1 MSCCD
6 RLDPMLLA
14 GAALVGAGVVASW
27 RRGRPA
33 AALDVTAWTGWATV
47 AGVGL
52 IYAGSRGARR

>member
-1 MSCCD
+1 
-6 RLDPMLLA
+6 MLLA

-52 IYAGSRGARR
+52 IYAGSRGPRK